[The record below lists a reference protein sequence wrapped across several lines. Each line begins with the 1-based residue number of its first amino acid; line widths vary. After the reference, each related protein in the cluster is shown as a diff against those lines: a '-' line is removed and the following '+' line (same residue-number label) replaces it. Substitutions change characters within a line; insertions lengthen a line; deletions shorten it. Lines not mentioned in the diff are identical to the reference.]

1 MKVRWN
7 WQAFGWGTMGAGVG
21 MLTPSIAT
29 LAAEHLVSLVL
40 PGYAEMI
47 SSVAILGLFAGVALM
62 AIAIPRVVSGR

>member
-1 MKVRWN
+1 
-7 WQAFGWGTMGAGVG
+7 